1 MRKPNDTKPN
11 EKTACTRSATQLLI
25 ETCDILKREDVFHK
39 RSRWLFTYKIADIVN
54 DFHTSVIEANET
66 KVLCHRDFVDRHVW
80 FTRAQAHLRALS
92 AKMTVAQLVENI
104 PVKHFEKWAGL
115 WNDAWDSLLKQMNSD
130 TKRYSEQFGELSAGE
145 VIAREEELI
154 ADGK

>member
-25 ETCDILKREDVFHK
+25 ETCDILKREDIFHK

-80 FTRAQAHLRALS
+80 FIRAQAHLRALS
-92 AKMTVAQLVENI
+92 AKMTVAQLVEGI

-115 WNDAWDSLLKQMNSD
+115 WNDAWDSLLKQTNSD
-130 TKRYSEQFGELSAGE
+130 TKRYTEQFGELSAEE
-145 VIAREEELI
+145 VIAREKELLT
-154 ADGK
+154 DTR

>member
-25 ETCDILKREDVFHK
+25 ETMNLLKREDVFHK

-54 DFHTSVIEANET
+54 DFHMSVIEANET
-66 KVLCHRDFVDRHVW
+66 RVLCRRDFVDRHVW

-92 AKMTVAQLVENI
+92 AKMTVAQLVEKI
-104 PVKHFEKWAGL
+104 PVQPFEKWAGL
-115 WNDAWDSLLKQMNSD
+115 WNDAWDSLSKQTNSD
-130 TKRYSEQFGELSAGE
+130 TKRYSEQFGELSVDE
-145 VIAREEELI
+145 VFTREKELFDDAR
-154 ADGK
+154 